1 MRDVLRL
8 PWQIDII
15 RFVDEVPLDGVDD
28 LMSVLRVLLTP
39 LSHQE
44 LVQLGVGDVTPVG
57 RQLGVVDSV
66 ELIVDL
72 GEGRDGRDRQLLEL
86 PRDVVVTHFPNSSG
100 FGSTE
105 MPMQLR
111 LSTTRSSYF
120 HLGRAEARPVVSG
133 VVKPCWPGD
142 DGADPWGHVDAARP
156 DGHLAGRD
164 GDPEHSRA
172 LRSAR

>member
-1 MRDVLRL
+1 VVAETFHGRLMRDVLRL

-86 PRDVVVTHFPNSSG
+86 PQGCR
-100 FGSTE
+100 
-105 MPMQLR
+105 
-111 LSTTRSSYF
+111 
-120 HLGRAEARPVVSG
+120 
-133 VVKPCWPGD
+133 
-142 DGADPWGHVDAARP
+142 
-156 DGHLAGRD
+156 
-164 GDPEHSRA
+164 GDPLPELLGLQLDRDA
-172 LRSAR
+172 DV